1 MYKMYICAA
10 YDEKQLHIPF
20 MAASVFGAVFFCGNK
35 AERNPIL
42 NMKHVNRNKSAGGLI
57 VDGEKWKYRELGIDG

>member
-1 MYKMYICAA
+1 MMKNNCIFLLW
-10 YDEKQLHIPF
+10 QPRFLRLPF
-20 MAASVFGAVFFCGNK
+20 FDNK